1 MSEFRSEKSEMSSSA
16 FVQMAL
22 RSEVAPPALG
32 SVKTR
37 ITHAA
42 RKLGFKTSRT
52 KDLWYAD
59 PRVSI
64 DADEMSRVEEISG
77 LTYARQEMRTNDEL
91 IAKLDALMEGD
102 ADFYGAFRAALRS
115 VVGLPDRT
123 GDQK

>member
-1 MSEFRSEKSEMSSSA
+1 MSSSA

-22 RSEVAPPALG
+22 RTEVAPPAMG

-42 RKLGFKTSRT
+42 RKLGWSLSRT
-52 KDLWYAD
+52 KDAWYAD
-59 PRVSI
+59 PRISI
-64 DADEMSRVEEISG
+64 DADEMNRVEEVSG

-115 VVGLPDRT
+115 FIGLSDRT
-123 GDQK
+123 GDQR